1 MTARRVPLVPRQ
13 RELIQG
19 CLIGRVRIRDGKIT
33 LPNQPRLPDV
43 PHHPWCLLA
52 SLGAIA
58 GSFILFLKIW
68 SEVADQDARA
78 VDAAILRSLRVVGH
92 PDVPIGPEWLRQAML
107 EIASLGGTTL
117 LRLLIVGVFGYLLI
131 RGARHRAL
139 WLAAATLAGSGAVSL
154 LKNIFGRP
162 RPELIDH
169 LVATQTT
176 SFPSGHAAN
185 AALDYL
191 SIASLASDLERSRP
205 ARIYILA
212 VAIAITL
219 LIGVSRLYLGV
230 HWPTDVVAGW
240 AFGAGWAW
248 AWRLAAGRFSWHN
261 MATD

>member
-1 MTARRVPLVPRQ
+1 M
-13 RELIQG
+13 
-19 CLIGRVRIRDGKIT
+19 
-33 LPNQPRLPDV
+33 PNQPRLPDV